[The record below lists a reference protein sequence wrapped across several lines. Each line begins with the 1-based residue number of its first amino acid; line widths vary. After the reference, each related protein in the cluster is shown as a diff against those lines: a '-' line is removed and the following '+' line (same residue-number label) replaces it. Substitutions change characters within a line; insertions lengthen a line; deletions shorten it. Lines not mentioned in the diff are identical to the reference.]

1 MSRVCTPPTHALAV
15 RCLAFCCLALGAA
28 ACVSTTTGREPT
40 EPDLSE
46 AARLNTQL
54 GADYLRTGK
63 PEQAL
68 EKLQKAVQQ
77 DPDYA
82 PARSTLALV
91 YAARGD
97 TVSADEQFRKAV
109 ALQPNNPQT
118 LNNYGVFLC
127 GAGRRDEAVGNFLR
141 AAKSPDFQSPAA
153 AWTNAGVCVR
163 EDHPD
168 DAERYLR
175 EALRISPNYPEALAH
190 LAWLSLKN
198 KDYLRARGFLQRFEQ
213 SGGRT
218 TAESLWVGA
227 RTEEALG
234 DVAAARRF
242 EQRLLTEFPASDEAT
257 ELSRRNAS

>member
-1 MSRVCTPPTHALAV
+1 MSQVRISTTPLLVARWFAL
-15 RCLAFCCLALGAA
+15 CCLAGAAA

-54 GADYLRTGK
+54 GADYLRAGK

-68 EKLQKAVQQ
+68 EKLHKAVLQ

-97 TVSADEQFRKAV
+97 TASADQQFRKAV
-109 ALQPNNPQT
+109 ALQPDNPQT

-127 GAGRRDEAVGNFLR
+127 GAGRREEAVSNFVR

-163 EDHPD
+163 EDRPD
-168 DAERYLR
+168 EAERYLR
-175 EALRISPNYPEALAH
+175 EALRISPNYPEALAQ
-190 LAWLSLKN
+190 LAWLSVKN

-234 DVAAARRF
+234 DAAAARRF

-257 ELSRRNAS
+257 ALSRRNAS